1 MMKPARSAAITLKS
15 CWTEH
20 ARRRGGVRSDTAA
33 ERVDCALSPCRSFF
47 GAFCEFLCEQ
57 AEFAAAPGAAAPDE
71 TNLSCRIMAEQRHRR
86 ACRGRHRQRAYLP
99 PLTYTIEDMVANMT
113 CTCPPSRSISA
124 GPAPRYGTCTRL
136 TPVIILNSSPAIWF
150 PEPMP
155 ADAILILPGL
165 ALAWVM
171 NSGTVLTGT
180 DGFTS
185 MTKGSR

>member
-71 TNLSCRIMAEQRHRR
+71 TNLSCRIMAERRHRR
-86 ACRGRHRQRAYLP
+86 A
-99 PLTYTIEDMVANMT
+99 
-113 CTCPPSRSISA
+113 
-124 GPAPRYGTCTRL
+124 
-136 TPVIILNSSPAIWF
+136 PVIILNSSPAIWF
-150 PEPMP
+150 AEPMP
-155 ADAILILPGL
+155 ADAMLILPAL